1 MNVATI
7 STVSN
12 ATQAAVESIQNHGQK
27 HQTTYKIEML
37 DDSMA
42 SDDDDDDM
50 ISSDGSIF
58 DENELAA
65 VQDDLAN
72 QLAAAGPVGVA
83 AAAAI
88 ASSKK
93 RKRQHSFETNPS
105 VRKRQQ
111 NRLLRKLRGIIYEFT
126 GRVGKQAVVLV
137 ATPGKPN
144 TSYKVFGAKPL
155 EDVVRN
161 LKNIVM
167 DELENAL
174 AQQAPPP
181 PQEDPSLF
189 ELPPLIIDG
198 IPTPVEKMTQAQ
210 LRAFIPLM
218 LKYSTGRGKPG
229 WGREATRPPWWPKE
243 LPWANVRMD
252 ARSEDDKQKIS
263 WTHALRKIVIN
274 CYKYHGREDLL
285 PTFADEDDKVSQ
297 LISHEEEDEE
307 EEVIVQPVNNNNN
320 TTTTIQTVTNAPT
333 NNTTTTNVRQQVNVV
348 KINSSGTV
356 ITTTNPHNPNNPGP
370 TIIQSTNDQHITTT
384 ARLPAST
391 KIELCPAPIT
401 QITTHHQQQQQ
412 QHHQQQQQQQHHQ
425 QTTAASSATTTTAA
439 ASSATTTSST
449 AATSSATTTAAQ
461 QHQTHQT
468 QQHQQI
474 HTTTNAAQTI
484 ANAQV
489 CIEPMTLGDVDYT
502 TQTVLS
508 TIQNAD
514 GTVSLI
520 QVDPNNPIITLPDGT
535 TAQVQGVATLHQGEG
550 GATIQTVQSL
560 ADVNGH
566 ENMTVDLTEATV
578 AQDGQIYITTE
589 DGQGYPVSVS
599 NMITVPVSASMY
611 QSMMANI
618 QQIHTNSD
626 GTVCITPMQVDASNN
641 NNSNN
646 VNNNSSSSNH
656 DNGTN
661 GGNEDETSGNGN
673 GGGAGGVPVTPQQF
687 QCYSIM
693 AATPIATQR
702 LLAHGGLGQSHNLV
716 QALNFNSN
724 NNNNS
729 CNSNSSG
736 NNSTNSDNSS
746 SSSNCNNNTG
756 STNNNNNIRCQIIN
770 ASSLVTAAAATNNS
784 SQQQNAQQQ
793 LQHHHQTIINQQSLT
808 NVLQN
813 AGAKVFI
820 AANPAHLNLTA
831 ANLLNNNDATT
842 ANNNHI
848 NVKANNN
855 GQIKFATAL
864 PIVVATANAQQHP
877 TAAAAAL
884 IATTAGAAAGGM
896 GVTTAGMANKQHRR
910 RNHGPAADTTN
921 NCNNSNNN
929 YLKTGHKRRKHN
941 NMSQVVVV
949 PVKIEEGV
957 DINTST
963 TTSGAS
969 ALLHSSSDDTTN
981 RNNHA
986 EGLLDIQIV
995 DDSLANDGSRCGRG
1009 DDVVND
1015 GVANAGVDTNP
1026 VSAAG
1031 SSSGSDAAGS
1041 IVGVCGVGSVRV
1053 GNRLLSVDVSKTIK
1067 LESLDK

>member
-333 NNTTTTNVRQQVNVV
+333 NNTTTTN
-348 KINSSGTV
+348 
-356 ITTTNPHNPNNPGP
+356 
-370 TIIQSTNDQHITTT
+370 
-384 ARLPAST
+384 
-391 KIELCPAPIT
+391 
-401 QITTHHQQQQQ
+401 
-412 QHHQQQQQQQHHQ
+412 
-425 QTTAASSATTTTAA
+425 
-439 ASSATTTSST
+439 
-449 AATSSATTTAAQ
+449 
-461 QHQTHQT
+461 
-468 QQHQQI
+468 
-474 HTTTNAAQTI
+474 
-484 ANAQV
+484 
-489 CIEPMTLGDVDYT
+489 YT